1 MTTASNDEFANT
13 TQRLSDSIGQAL
25 EILSDE
31 RDAFLTGAY
40 DRIARITELKL
51 SLLERLEIEIR
62 SAPRSGDVIDMIK
75 RLIDASRRNE
85 QIIEAARQGL
95 AYARRRIARIE
106 DAQGGA
112 VAYSEDGD
120 KIVSRADVLGQDK
133 SM

>member
-1 MTTASNDEFANT
+1 MAIRDEALDSA
-13 TQRLSDSIGQAL
+13 QRLVDSIGQAL
-25 EILSDE
+25 DVLRDE

-40 DRIARITELKL
+40 DRIGRITELKL
-51 SLLERLEIEIR
+51 QLLERLESEIR
-62 SAPRSGDVIDMIK
+62 AAPRSTEVIDMIK

-85 QIIEAARQGL
+85 QIIESARQGL

-112 VAYSEDGD
+112 VAYAQDGD
-120 KIVSRADVLGQDK
+120 KIVSRADVLGPDK

>member
-1 MTTASNDEFANT
+1 MTFAKNGAFDPV
-13 TQRLSDSIGQAL
+13 QQLLQSIGQAL
-25 EILSDE
+25 DILRDE

-40 DRIARITELKL
+40 DRIGRITELKL
-51 SLLERLEIEIR
+51 ELLDRLEAEIR
-62 SAPRSGDVIDMIK
+62 AAPRSHEVIDMIK
-75 RLIDASRRNE
+75 RLIDTSRRNE

-120 KIVSRADVLGQDK
+120 KIVSRADVLGPHK